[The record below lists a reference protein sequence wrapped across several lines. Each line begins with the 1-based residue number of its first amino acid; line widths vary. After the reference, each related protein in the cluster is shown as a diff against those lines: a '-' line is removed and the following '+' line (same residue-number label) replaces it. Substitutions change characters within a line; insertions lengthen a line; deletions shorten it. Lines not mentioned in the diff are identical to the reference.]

1 MVGLKM
7 NSYIE
12 ILVVIVTNLIF
23 QSFPHE
29 DIIVHPRS
37 NHSISQLDHN
47 MYTDFANI
55 SPRKQYFSSPMYR
68 VLRPGSFAYHS
79 YPIVPQ
85 FSTANIF
92 NTQLLGFPSINIPQ
106 ILQLIGCSKFLQL
119 IRKANLEE
127 YLEASGP
134 FTVFAPENDAFD
146 NVNVANFD
154 EDDLYNIV
162 LSHIIPKRL
171 RLLEVILSGKQD
183 LKTQSEQ
190 TLEVFQT
197 SNGFTIGGSS
207 LLIHYSDN
215 VASNG
220 IVHVLK
226 HIAVPLGIKQKIA
239 YLRSDVRS
247 TVDR

>member
-1 MVGLKM
+1 M
-7 NSYIE
+7 NHHIKF
-12 ILVVIVTNLIF
+12 LVVVVTNLISN
-23 QSFPHE
+23 SFPHE
-29 DIIVHPRS
+29 DLIVHTWSNRS
-37 NHSISQLDHN
+37 MSQFDHHLYKDSPN
-47 MYTDFANI
+47 VL
-55 SPRKQYFSSPMYR
+55 PRKQYFNSPMYR
-68 VLRPGSFAYHS
+68 ILRPGSFAYHS

-106 ILQLIGCSKFLQL
+106 ILQLIGCTKFLQL

-134 FTVFAPENDAFD
+134 FTIFAPENEAFD
-146 NVNVANFD
+146 NVNITNFD

-162 LSHIIPKRL
+162 LLHVVPKRL
-171 RLLEVILSGKQD
+171 RLLEVILSGRQE
-183 LKTQSEQ
+183 LKTQSKQ
-190 TLEVFQT
+190 ILEVFQT

-226 HIAVPLGIKQKIA
+226 HIAVPSGIKQKIGQ
-239 YLRSDVRS
+239 LRPEVRS
-247 TVDR
+247 TVEK